1 MAEATGQELQR
12 LIADEFGRQ
21 GWDYD
26 LTVGRGLVEQVES
39 DGRVD
44 PDRLAQTV
52 SSTFLEKNSAT
63 RDAVAGA
70 IRSAIG
76 GLTLRIENPTVTTL
90 VVNGNNYSLNLGAG
104 ARVSGNVNMGGT
116 QIVVAESAAKAD
128 VLDGVAALI
137 RAGLAGDLNGD
148 AARALADAVA
158 ARNDIQMSDV
168 EEVAIEVVEADKPSA
183 SRVRTLLAS
192 LATQSVSGA
201 LGLGLASGLG
211 QALPLIAHF
220 L

>member
-1 MAEATGQELQR
+1 M
-12 LIADEFGRQ
+12 
-21 GWDYD
+21 
-26 LTVGRGLVEQVES
+26 
-39 DGRVD
+39 
-44 PDRLAQTV
+44 
-52 SSTFLEKNSAT
+52 
-63 RDAVAGA
+63 
-70 IRSAIG
+70 G
-76 GLTLRIENPTVTTL
+76 G
-90 VVNGNNYSLNLGAG
+90 S
-104 ARVSGNVNMGGT
+104 VSGNVNMGGT

-137 RAGLAGDLNGD
+137 RAGLIGDVNGD
-148 AARALADAVA
+148 AARALADAVG

-168 EEVAIEVVEADKPSA
+168 EEVAIEVVKADKPSE